1 MKIAAVCQSGLG
13 SSFMIQMNIESVL
26 KSENVNTD
34 DIEITHFDTGGLNES
49 AADYFFLGS
58 DLADQASELPQ
69 DRVYV
74 LNSIIDKKELQEKI
88 NALLDKEQIKHD

>member
-26 KSENVNTD
+26 KDEGVDTD
-34 DIEITHFDTGGLNES
+34 NIEVTHFDTGGLNIN

-58 DLADQASELPQ
+58 DLAEQASDLPQ
-69 DRVYV
+69 ERVFV
-74 LNSIIDKKELQEKI
+74 LQSIIDKSELQEKI
-88 NALLDKEQIKHD
+88 NTLLDKEGIKHN

>member
-26 KSENVNTD
+26 KDEGVDTD
-34 DIEITHFDTGGLNES
+34 NIEVTRFDTGGLNIN

-58 DLADQASELPQ
+58 DLAEQASDLPQ
-69 DRVYV
+69 ERVFV
-74 LNSIIDKKELQEKI
+74 LQSIIDKSELQEKI
-88 NALLDKEQIKHD
+88 NTLLDKEGIKHN